1 MGTFLR
7 VWRSEWARLSQAQLA
22 NAVQRH
28 LNGHRPVT
36 TGVVR
41 WWEQGQPPAGTE
53 ELEALCRVL
62 EAHQIS
68 AAEVEQFKSVVF
80 AACVDRH
87 YPGLLPPYVSVDD
100 ETILQTAVRYE
111 DAARCNVGVP
121 QTIAVVAI
129 LSELGPLVLG
139 RLHAPAPG
147 TREQAQDAAYVLLLN
162 ALAGCHSRAGRL
174 VLARDTFCRSSAILA
189 QRLGGAVS
197 EWVDLPLNRLRWLYH
212 SSIIDGPRS
221 VEGEM
226 LDIYHSALE
235 QHSSCVAGT
244 ALEWL
249 LDMARRPGQET
260 LRARL
265 LPLDDGELELTA
277 GDAGGITA
285 PGIRYQEGMCALVD
299 GKMDVAER
307 CWGAI
312 DQWRHST
319 EWDRLCWSV
328 YAGKF
333 AWAEHNWEATER
345 HMLRAADIA
354 RAIGN
359 TYERDGLKIAE
370 DARRARETSGKR
382 KARPRG

>member
-1 MGTFLR
+1 MGAFLR
-7 VWRSEWARLSQAQLA
+7 VWRSEWAKLSQAQLA

-28 LNGHRPVT
+28 LNGQRPVT
-36 TGVVR
+36 SGVVR

-87 YPGLLPPYVSVDD
+87 YPGLLPPYVSMDD
-100 ETILQTAVRYE
+100 ETILEIAVSYE
-111 DAARCNVGVP
+111 DEARSNVGVP
-121 QTIAVVAI
+121 QTIAIVAV
-129 LSELGPLVLG
+129 LSELEPRVLG

-147 TREQAQDAAYVLLLN
+147 TREQAQDVAYVLLLN
-162 ALAGCHSRAGRL
+162 ALAGHHSRAGRL
-174 VLARDTFCRSSAILA
+174 VLARDTYCRSSAILA
-189 QRLGGAVS
+189 QRLGGSVS
-197 EWVDLPLNRLRWLYH
+197 EWVDLPLNRLRWLYQ
-212 SSIIDGPRS
+212 SSIIDGAKS
-221 VEGEM
+221 VQDEM

-235 QHSSCVAGT
+235 QRSAYTAQT

-249 LDMARRPGQET
+249 LDMARRPGEET
-260 LRARL
+260 LRARM

-277 GDAGGITA
+277 KDAGGMPQ
-285 PGIRYQEGMCALVD
+285 PGIRYQEGLCALVD

-307 CWGAI
+307 CWAAI
-312 DQWRHST
+312 DHWRHST
-319 EWDRLCWSV
+319 EWDRLCWSA

-333 AWAEHNWEATER
+333 AWAEHDWEATER

-359 TYERDGLKIAE
+359 TYERDGLKFAE
-370 DARRARETSGKR
+370 GARRARETSGR
-382 KARPRG
+382 RTARPRH